1 MEPAAAEG
9 PLYELST
16 MLDHLPALRY
26 MPLADS
32 VLQVDYGIWLGR
44 QERKELMSAM
54 IYQTVEKSEYLSSGF
69 WRFSAPPMN

>member
-32 VLQVDYGIWLGR
+32 VLLFCRWTMEYGLDD
-44 QERKELMSAM
+44 KN
-54 IYQTVEKSEYLSSGF
+54 EK
-69 WRFSAPPMN
+69 N